1 MVHASNGRLLTLTLF
16 LGGCAGST
24 GGETFSFEAFAK
36 GPEGADGSAYSFEKR
51 GYAITLTRAEVLVGA
66 VYLNASVATSVSSD
80 TSCTLAGIYV
90 SELLPGFVVNALSRE
105 MQEFSQLG
113 RSTSARASTGEVWLN
128 AENVNDPNDSSVVLD
143 VAGTAERDGM
153 SYPFQGKLTIGTN
166 RLAPTRPE
174 TPGAKPICK
183 ERVVSPIRVDIVPAP
198 GGRLVLTVDPA
209 GMFTNVDFSMLEPGT
224 GTSDC
229 PAGVYCFDDESGN
242 KPSENL
248 YNGLRANSGV
258 YGFSWTND

>member
-1 MVHASNGRLLTLTLF
+1 MVHASTVRLLTLAAF
-16 LGGCAGST
+16 LTGCGGSA

-36 GPEGADGSAYSFEKR
+36 GPEGADGTTYSFERR
-51 GYAITLTRAEVLVGA
+51 GYAIALTRADVLVGA
-66 VYLNASVATSVSSD
+66 VYLNRAVATSVSSD

-90 SELLPGFVVNALSRE
+90 SEVLPGFVVNAISPE
-105 MQEFSQLG
+105 IQAFSQPG
-113 RSTSARASTGEVWLN
+113 RTTSDPASTGEIWLN
-128 AENVNDPNDSSVVLD
+128 AANVNDPSDSSVVLD
-143 VAGTAERDGM
+143 VAGTAERDGV

-224 GTSDC
+224 GTIDC

-248 YNGLRANSGV
+248 YNGLHANSGV
-258 YGFSWTND
+258 YGLAWLDD

>member
-1 MVHASNGRLLTLTLF
+1 MVHSSNVRSLALVLSLS
-16 LGGCAGST
+16 GCVGST
-24 GGETFSFEAFAK
+24 GGESFSFEAFAK
-36 GPEGADGSAYSFEKR
+36 GPEGADGAAYSFEKR

-66 VYLNASVATSVSSD
+66 VYLNRAVPTSVSSD
-80 TSCTLAGIYV
+80 TSCTLAGSYV

-105 MQEFSQLG
+105 FQAFSQPG
-113 RSTSARASTGEVWLN
+113 RATSGPASTGEVWLN
-128 AENVNDPNDSSVVLD
+128 AKNINDPSDSSVVLD
-143 VAGTAERDGM
+143 VAGTAERDAVT
-153 SYPFQGKLTIGTN
+153 YPFQGKLTIGTN

-183 ERVVSPIRVDIVPAP
+183 ERVVSPIRVDIAPAP

-224 GTSDC
+224 GTNDC

-248 YNGLRANSGV
+248 YNGLHASSGV
-258 YGFSWTND
+258 YELAWLDD